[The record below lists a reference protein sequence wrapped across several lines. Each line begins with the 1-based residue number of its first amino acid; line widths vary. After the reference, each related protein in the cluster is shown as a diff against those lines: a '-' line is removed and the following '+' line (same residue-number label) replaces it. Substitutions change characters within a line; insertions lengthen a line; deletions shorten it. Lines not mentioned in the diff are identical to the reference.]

1 MNMTRNGALCND
13 AGEIGAHEF
22 EKIMRG
28 EVITYLQVFLSL
40 QFIVASDSRSSLFL
54 LSYRSQM
61 FLPGV
66 CEGRFIIQAENLTFL
81 WRFIKAKCVRGE
93 SVPRIQC

>member
-1 MNMTRNGALCND
+1 MTRNGALCND

-40 QFIVASDSRSSLFL
+40 QFIVASDSKSLL
-54 LSYRSQM
+54 VLSNCS
-61 FLPGV
+61 FSV
-66 CEGRFIIQAENLTFL
+66 TD
-81 WRFIKAKCVRGE
+81 E
-93 SVPRIQC
+93 STRDG